1 MSDFDNKLSGALF
14 KNDKGDN
21 EKRPDY
27 KGSYTDGDGNEFWVS
42 SWLKQSKDG
51 KKFLSLSMQPKEKK
65 EPGHTPKKEYAS
77 SSANQIDTGN
87 DDLPF

>member
-1 MSDFDNKLSGALF
+1 MTDFDNKLSGALF

-27 KGSYTDGDGNEFWVS
+27 KGSFTDGEGNEFWVS

-65 EPGHTPKKEYAS
+65 EQSHTPKKEYAS
-77 SSANQIDTGN
+77 SSANSEET
-87 DDLPF
+87 DLPF